1 MSFANIPRQVATKA
15 AAPKPK
21 AEPKPKPAPKAKA
34 APNPKAEAKPK
45 PAPKPKAATAS
56 RTSRGSLPTINT
68 RPTEILDVYV
78 FGENGN
84 GELGLG
90 AKNVRGKM
98 VIDVARP
105 RLNPFLAATPVG
117 IVALA
122 VGGMHCAALTHD
134 NQILTWGVNDQGA
147 LGRPSEADPED
158 VKMKDADASESESDS
173 DDDFDEDSG
182 LNAAEAEPRPV
193 DPIHFP
199 PGTEFAG
206 LYAGD
211 SNTFALTTRGQ
222 VYGWG
227 TFRVSLFQ
235 HFNRQLNANCSGQ

>member
-1 MSFANIPRQVATKA
+1 LPFADIPRQVTTKA
-15 AAPKPK
+15 AEPKPKPAPKVKAAPKPK
-21 AEPKPKPAPKAKA
+21 AEPKLKAVPKPR
-34 APNPKAEAKPK
+34 
-45 PAPKPKAATAS
+45 AATAS
-56 RTSRGSLPTINT
+56 RSSRGSRSLVAINDK
-68 RPTEILDVYV
+68 PTEILDVYV

-90 AKNVRGKM
+90 AKNTKAKM

-105 RLNPFLAATPVG
+105 RLNPFLGATPVG
-117 IVALA
+117 VIALA

-147 LGRPSEADPED
+147 LGRESEADPED
-158 VKMKDADASESESDS
+158 VKMKDADASESDSDS
-173 DDDFDEDSG
+173 EDEFDEDSG

-193 DPIHFP
+193 NPEHFP
-199 PGTEFAG
+199 PGTEFVG

-211 SNTFALTTRGQ
+211 SNTFALTTTGL

-227 TFRVSLFQ
+227 TFRVIPSTFQ
-235 HFNRQLNANCSGQ
+235 HTLKC